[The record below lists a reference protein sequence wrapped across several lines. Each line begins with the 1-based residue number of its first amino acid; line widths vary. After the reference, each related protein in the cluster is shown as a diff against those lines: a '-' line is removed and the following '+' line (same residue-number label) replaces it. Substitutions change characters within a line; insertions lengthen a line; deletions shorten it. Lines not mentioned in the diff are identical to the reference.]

1 MSCWVSTW
9 ITDMQGACGNSREM
23 VFFHDGQVQVNMII
37 FPILKHVAIF
47 TLIVHKYGS
56 LKVVIAC
63 LVSTIDVYIK
73 LSLITNGYGPHVVYR
88 NTGLAV
94 MLFAMICSYNLA
106 LLQYRQN

>member
-1 MSCWVSTW
+1 
-9 ITDMQGACGNSREM
+9 
-23 VFFHDGQVQVNMII
+23 MII

-63 LVSTIDVYIK
+63 LVSTIDVVYIK
-73 LSLITNGYGPHVVYR
+73 LSLIINGYGPQVVYR

-94 MLFAMICSYNLA
+94 MLFAMIFYYNLA
-106 LLQYRQN
+106 PVQYRQN